1 MEDLLRDLRYAIRA
15 LSNSPGFTFVA
26 ILTLALGIGVNSTIF
41 SLVNAI
47 LLKPLPVEAPE
58 ELVDIY
64 GHTETSSSHDTS
76 SYPNY
81 LDYRQ
86 QSETL
91 SGIMGYTNF
100 FANLSIQGSSELV
113 VGELVTDNYF
123 SVLGVQPALGRAF
136 SPDEFAAP
144 GAAPVAI
151 LSHPFWQTRFA
162 GDPGVLGQTLRMNGI
177 VYTVIGVAPKSF
189 GGMFPAVTAQMWVPV
204 AMVEEVEPLGNQ
216 RNSGRSPGDTRLE
229 RRGQHWLWLKGRM
242 NPGVAVEEVRTE
254 LDGIAARLSQQYPET
269 NALER
274 LTLLRTNDVAVNPDF
289 DRTLMP
295 AGMVLLGAVGLVLL
309 VACANLAN
317 MLLARA
323 ATRRRELAIRLAIGA
338 NRGQVIRQ
346 LFTESMAL
354 ALAGG
359 TVALLL
365 AFWLA
370 RLIARFQPPLPIELG
385 LDITPDWRVLLFTL
399 AAAALTGIVFGLI
412 PALRA
417 SRPDLVP
424 ALKDTGEG
432 PSRRGRRVELRD
444 ALVVVQVAV
453 SLVLLVA
460 GSLMVRS
467 LGAAQRVD
475 LGYDLDRTAY
485 LGLAM
490 EMNGYDSEQAGIFY
504 ESGRLRLDALPEVE
518 SVGLTSRVPLSLN
531 NNGFGVFI
539 DGHQSSGSDRPYV
552 MDGASVDENYFEA
565 LALTVVAG
573 RGIEPS
579 RAGVPALMGGPAV
592 PDRRDRGGLQ
602 GGHPR
607 RGTQALSPPAATA
620 AIRLRQL
627 PGAHDDAGR
636 RAGAGPGARAP
647 VPRPRSGIP
656 RHGHHAGV
664 GRRAPLPH
672 SRRRLAH
679 RCLRTPGLGIGS
691 RGPLRR
697 HRLLREPPGAGDRR
711 PQGAGGRD
719 QSRGGTGPSPGHG
732 ARGNRRSRRCR
743 PCGPE
748 RTLPLER
755 AVRRLVRPRELPGR
769 LRRARPGGGARELDP
784 GAPGVPGGSHGGA
797 QGRVAGLASG
807 AVRSPRSSLSI
818 RRAWRRGAEVPL
830 ELQERDRH

>member
-573 RGIEPS
+573 RGIEPADRDERRRVVVVS
-579 RAGVPALMGGPAV
+579 ETMAARYWPEENVLGREFRLSWEGQPYQIVGIVADYKVDTPGEAPKPYLHLPLPRQSVFANFLVRTTTPADELVPALERELLSLD
-592 PDRRDRGGLQ
+592 PDLVFLDT
-602 GGHPR
+602 
-607 RGTQALSPPAATA
+607 GTMRELGDV
-620 AIRLRQL
+620 RLF
-627 PGAHDDAGR
+627 PI
-636 RAGAGPGARAP
+636 RAGAWLIGVFGLLALVLAAVGLYGVIAYSVSRRVREIGVRKALGAETNRVVGLVLRQGMVLVGIGGVVGAVLAGLSARFLSSVLFVGSFDP
-647 VPRPRSGIP
+647 VSFLGAFGVLALVAALANWIP
-656 RHGHHAGV
+656 A
-664 GRRAPLPH
+664 RRA
-672 SRRRLAH
+672 SRVDPMVA
-679 RCLRTPGLGIGS
+679 LRG
-691 RGPLRR
+691 
-697 HRLLREPPGAGDRR
+697 E
-711 PQGAGGRD
+711 
-719 QSRGGTGPSPGHG
+719 
-732 ARGNRRSRRCR
+732 
-743 PCGPE
+743 
-748 RTLPLER
+748 
-755 AVRRLVRPRELPGR
+755 
-769 LRRARPGGGARELDP
+769 
-784 GAPGVPGGSHGGA
+784 
-797 QGRVAGLASG
+797 
-807 AVRSPRSSLSI
+807 
-818 RRAWRRGAEVPL
+818 
-830 ELQERDRH
+830 